1 MAATIAAG
9 ASRGGVLG
17 VSGAS
22 VGCRSG
28 FGAVRFSV
36 RSGAKAVLAAGVA
49 ATIAA
54 GASRGGVGAAGV
66 AASGTGVLVLVVG
79 VLVVGVLSGCRVF
92 ARAAGA
98 AGSEAG
104 SGAGSGAG
112 RPRVRRL
119 GALSL
124 AGAGASTVGTA
135 TLVVPA
141 VSTWGTSSDLLAGVL
156 PGRARTRR
164 SGVREVSLE
173 GRSSST
179 ADISSRLRGF
189 ASASSAVPDVA
200 SWLWRGEL
208 ERACCGARGGPIR

>member
-1 MAATIAAG
+1 ML
-9 ASRGGVLG
+9 V
-17 VSGAS
+17 
-22 VGCRSG
+22 VG
-28 FGAVRFSV
+28 
-36 RSGAKAVLAAGVA
+36 
-49 ATIAA
+49 
-54 GASRGGVGAAGV
+54 
-66 AASGTGVLVLVVG
+66 VLVVG

-98 AGSEAG
+98 AGSE
-104 SGAGSGAG
+104 AGSGAG

-164 SGVREVSLE
+164 SGVREVSLD

>member
-1 MAATIAAG
+1 M
-9 ASRGGVLG
+9 
-17 VSGAS
+17 
-22 VGCRSG
+22 
-28 FGAVRFSV
+28 
-36 RSGAKAVLAAGVA
+36 A

>member
-1 MAATIAAG
+1 M
-9 ASRGGVLG
+9 
-17 VSGAS
+17 
-22 VGCRSG
+22 
-28 FGAVRFSV
+28 RFSV

-66 AASGTGVLVLVVG
+66 AASGTGVLVLVVGVLVVGVLVVG

-164 SGVREVSLE
+164 SGVREVSLD